1 MIWEVEKMIH
11 KYYLMGHYIV
21 LDVYSGA
28 VHLVDRIAFRL
39 LDFLAPPLED
49 ALPADL
55 FKALES
61 EFAASEIA
69 EAYAELRSLYK
80 DGALFSEDG
89 YGLFEDKLVPSPV
102 KALCLNIS
110 HDCNLRCA
118 YCFAGKGD
126 YDQGRML
133 MSAET
138 GKKAID
144 YLIARSQD
152 RENLEVDFFGGEPL
166 LNLETVKAVVEYAR
180 SREKEAGKNFRFTIT
195 TNGLALCDETIDFIN
210 REMSNVVLSLD
221 GRKEVN
227 DQMRRRIDGSGS
239 FDAILPKFQK
249 LVAGRE
255 GEYYLRGT
263 FTSHNLDFAQDVAE
277 LYRLGFDQVSVEPV
291 VAAPSADYA
300 IGEGDLPAVY
310 AEYERLANFMLED
323 AKKGGSLN
331 FFHFMLDL
339 SQGPCAIKRLRGC
352 GSGNEYLAI
361 TPDGDVYPCHQFVGL
376 EEWKMGSVHDDS
388 LDSEKKAFF
397 AAATVY
403 QKPDCKD
410 CWAKYYCSGG
420 CGANNYRYMGG
431 VLAAHTI
438 SCEMEKKR
446 LECAIALKAALASL

>member
-11 KYYLMGHYIV
+11 KYHLMGHYIL
-21 LDVYSGA
+21 LDVNSGA
-28 VHLVDRIAFRL
+28 VYLIDRIAFRL
-39 LDFLAPPLED
+39 LDFLTPPLGE

-55 FKALES
+55 LQALEGA
-61 EFAASEIA
+61 FDTDEIA
-69 EAYAELRSLYK
+69 EAYAELHSLYR

-89 YGLFEDKLVPSPV
+89 YGLFADKLVPSPV

-133 MSAET
+133 MSEET

-166 LNLETVKAVVEYAR
+166 LNLETVKAVVGYAR
-180 SREKEAGKNFRFTIT
+180 QRERQAGKNFCFTIT
-195 TNGLALCDETIDFIN
+195 TNGLALSDETIDLIN

-227 DQMRRRIDGSGS
+227 DRMRKRVDGSGS

-249 LVAGRE
+249 LVADRE

-263 FTSHNLDFAQDVAE
+263 FTRHNLDFARDVAA

-291 VAAPSADYA
+291 VADPASDYA
-300 IGEGDLPAVY
+300 IRESDLPAVF
-310 AEYERLANFMLED
+310 AEYERLASFMLED

-352 GSGNEYLAI
+352 GSGNEYLAV
-361 TPDGDVYPCHQFVGL
+361 TPDGEVYPCHQFVGL
-376 EEWKMGSVHDDS
+376 EEWKMGNVHENS
-388 LDSEKKAFF
+388 LDAEKKARF

-420 CGANNYRYMGG
+420 CGANNYRYMGN
-431 VLAAHTI
+431 LLTAHTI

-446 LECAIALKAALASL
+446 LECAIALKAALTK